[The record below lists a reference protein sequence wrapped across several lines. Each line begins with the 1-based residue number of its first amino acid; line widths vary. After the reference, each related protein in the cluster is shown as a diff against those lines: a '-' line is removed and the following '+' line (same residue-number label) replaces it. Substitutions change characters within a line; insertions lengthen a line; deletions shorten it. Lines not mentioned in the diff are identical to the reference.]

1 MVGRGITS
9 AWIAAASKMAR
20 PEDIYRRRLPECSRI
35 GSQSAGFYAG
45 REGRAQDRDF
55 NPASKPH
62 SISALPATSLYPRGF
77 LPRGQSDSSPLKF
90 LASRERPCLRA
101 AIRQPLTMAPISS
114 GLIQRWPLPE

>member
-35 GSQSAGFYAG
+35 GSQPAGFYDG
-45 REGRAQDRDF
+45 RECRAPHREFDALS
-55 NPASKPH
+55 NPH
-62 SISALPATSLYPRGF
+62 SAAALPATSLYPRGF

-90 LASRERPCLRA
+90 
-101 AIRQPLTMAPISS
+101 
-114 GLIQRWPLPE
+114 